1 MSSYKPKNYNSLS
14 PYLIVDDAEK
24 LVDLL
29 KIVFDAKE
37 LRRYHREDGSIMH
50 LELQLDDSVMM
61 ISDSTEDYPAITAM
75 LHIYVPDVF
84 KTFDLAIENDCL
96 LLERPTTKAD
106 DTDARG
112 AFMDYAGNYWS
123 VSTQQET

>member
-29 KIVFDAKE
+29 KIVFEAKE
-37 LRRYHREDGSIMH
+37 LRRYDREDGSIMH
-50 LELQLDDSVMM
+50 IEILLDDTVLM
-61 ISDSTEDYPAITAM
+61 ISDSTEDYPASESM
-75 LHIYVPDVF
+75 MHVYVPDVL
-84 KTFDLAIENDCL
+84 KTFDLAIKHDCIPLEQPSSNDGD
-96 LLERPTTKAD
+96 P
-106 DTDARG
+106 DTRG

-123 VSTQQET
+123 VTSQKE

>member
-1 MSSYKPKNYNSLS
+1 MASYKPKNYNSLS

-29 KIVFDAKE
+29 KIIFDAKE
-37 LRRYHREDGSIMH
+37 LRRYNREDGSIMH
-50 LELQLDDSVMM
+50 LELQLDDSVVM

-84 KTFDLAIENDCL
+84 KTFDLAIEHDCL
-96 LLERPTTKAD
+96 LLERPITKPD
-106 DTDARG
+106 DTDTRG
-112 AFMDYAGNYWS
+112 SFLDPAGNYWA
-123 VSTQQET
+123 VSTQQDI

>member
-1 MSSYKPKNYNSLS
+1 MSYKPKNYNSLS

-37 LRRYHREDGSIMH
+37 LRRYDREDGSIMH
-50 LELQLDDSVMM
+50 LELLLDDSVVM
-61 ISDSTEDYPAITAM
+61 ISASTEDYPAITTM
-75 LHIYVPDVF
+75 LHMYVPNVQQ
-84 KTFDLAIENDCL
+84 TFDLAIKNDCMS
-96 LLERPTTKAD
+96 LEQPTSDAD
-106 DTDARG
+106 NPDTRG

-123 VSTQQET
+123 VSTQKE

>member
-1 MSSYKPKNYNSLS
+1 MASYKPKNYNSLS

-37 LRRYHREDGSIMH
+37 LRRYNREDGSIMH
-50 LELQLDDSVMM
+50 LELQLDDSVVM

-75 LHIYVPDVF
+75 LHIYVPNVF
-84 KTFDLAIENDCL
+84 KTFDLAIANDCL
-96 LLERPTTKAD
+96 LLERPVNKAD
-106 DTDARG
+106 DQDTRG
-112 AFMDYAGNYWS
+112 AFLDPSGNYWS
-123 VSTQQET
+123 VSTQQEL

>member
-24 LVDLL
+24 LVELL

-37 LRRYHREDGSIMH
+37 IRRYDREDGSIMH
-50 LELQLDDSVMM
+50 IELQLDDSVVM

-84 KTFDLAIENDCL
+84 KTFDLAIKNDCL
-96 LLERPTTKAD
+96 LLERPVSKAD
-106 DTDARG
+106 ESDTRG
-112 AFMDYAGNYWS
+112 AFLDYAGNYWS
-123 VSTQQET
+123 VSTQIEL